1 MAFKFNFNELTQ
13 YNNAAIV
20 IVFIFGMI
28 YYANSYNLH
37 EPMEN
42 ADSKNKKEKKNT
54 KDSKNIEK
62 RCSNMLIEKDGAIY
76 LYNSKIASVPGVN
89 PLKFENLEEYAE
101 FYEWQKSQNIECPL
115 LFLQYTT
122 DTQNNELIQVKP
134 SIFENSG
141 GLPKE
146 KNQAIPG
153 QEGEEYYEENK
164 ILDAT
169 KNSTPNS
176 NFKFN
181 SGMYSGFDQHNQNVG
196 LDTPL
201 DKMFS
206 EKNSKSA
213 NPMDRHWGGKKHT
226 QAKVKAGDYKERE
239 VHKYTS

>member
-1 MAFKFNFNELTQ
+1 MAFKFNFNELAQ

-28 YYANSYNLH
+28 YYVNSYNLH

-62 RCSNMLIEKDGAIY
+62 RCSNMLIEKDGSIY

-146 KNQAIPG
+146 KTGAIPG
-153 QEGEEYYEENK
+153 LEGVFLKKK
-164 ILDAT
+164 IKQSRA
-169 KNSTPNS
+169 
-176 NFKFN
+176 
-181 SGMYSGFDQHNQNVG
+181 
-196 LDTPL
+196 
-201 DKMFS
+201 
-206 EKNSKSA
+206 
-213 NPMDRHWGGKKHT
+213 
-226 QAKVKAGDYKERE
+226 
-239 VHKYTS
+239 

>member
-1 MAFKFNFNELTQ
+1 MALKFNFNELTH
-13 YNNAAIV
+13 YNNVVIF

-28 YYANSYNLH
+28 YYINSYKLQEN
-37 EPMEN
+37 MEN
-42 ADSKNKKEKKNT
+42 ENDSKEDSKEDSKKNI
-54 KDSKNIEK
+54 KKN
-62 RCSNMLIEKDGAIY
+62 CSNMLIEKDGAIY
-76 LYNSKIASVPGVN
+76 LYNSKLASVPGVN
-89 PLKFENLEEYAE
+89 PLKFENLEEYSE
-101 FYEWQKSQNIECPL
+101 FYEWQKSQDIDCPL

-146 KNQAIPG
+146 KTKAIPG
-153 QEGEEYYEENK
+153 QEGQEYYEENK

-181 SGMYSGFDQHNQNVG
+181 SGMYSGFDKHNQNVG

-213 NPMDRHWGGKKHT
+213 NPMDTHWGGKKHT
-226 QAKVKAGDYKERE
+226 QSRVNAGDYKDRE